1 MEELTIEQVREL
13 FAKDRFATD
22 NGAVVDEVGDHYAK
36 CSMKLDDRHK
46 NALGAIMGGVY
57 FTLADFTFAVAS
69 NWQKQGTVSLNAGI
83 TYLAPARGEKLIAEA
98 VCIKNGKTT
107 NFYRVDIRDE
117 EGTLLATVSATGYC
131 TRH

>member
-69 NWQKQGTVSLNAGI
+69 NWQKQGTVSLNSGI
-83 TYLAPARGEKLIAEA
+83 TYLAPARGEQLIAEA

-131 TRH
+131 TCH

>member
-1 MEELTIEQVREL
+1 MEELTIDQVREL

-36 CSMKLDDRHK
+36 CSMKLDDRHR

-69 NWQKQGTVSLNAGI
+69 NWQKQGTVSLNSGI